1 MKQPSAASNDPCRK
15 GHGHDQVHYINM
27 QVNGACPPK
36 GVAAATLAAPPKS
49 DVAPMP
55 GMLTGGG
62 AERPVPANAAL
73 MRGAVGAALSGAAP
87 PNNPA

>member
-1 MKQPSAASNDPCRK
+1 
-15 GHGHDQVHYINM
+15 M

-36 GVAAATLAAPPKS
+36 GAAAATLSLAATPKS

-55 GMLTGGG
+55 GMPVLTGGG
-62 AERPVPANAAL
+62 AERPVPANPAP